1 MARPTKLT
9 PEVQAQIVVDIE
21 DGNLPETCAQA
32 VGIDRHTFRNWMRWG
47 AEGKEPYDEFF
58 SAVACARARRE
69 MNLVKKVVFGDGPG
83 EGFGA
88 AKAAAFLLER
98 TEYRKFAQRV
108 NVKVQDELELMLS
121 VAERVLDQVSF
132 IKLAEALA
140 EADSRDA
147 DFAAAADH
155 SEPTTH

>member
-9 PEVQAQIVVDIE
+9 PEVQLQITVDIE
-21 DGNLPETCAQA
+21 AGNLPETCAQA
-32 VGIDRHTFRNWMRWG
+32 AGIDRHTFRNWMRWG

-58 SAVACARARRE
+58 TSVACARARRE
-69 MNLVKKVVFGDGPG
+69 MILVASVVAGDGQG
-83 EGFGA
+83 EGFGR

-98 TEYRKFAQRV
+98 TEFRKFAQRV

-121 VAERVLDQVSF
+121 VAERVLDQSNF

-140 EADSRDA
+140 DADSRGIEDGVA
-147 DFAAAADH
+147 DY